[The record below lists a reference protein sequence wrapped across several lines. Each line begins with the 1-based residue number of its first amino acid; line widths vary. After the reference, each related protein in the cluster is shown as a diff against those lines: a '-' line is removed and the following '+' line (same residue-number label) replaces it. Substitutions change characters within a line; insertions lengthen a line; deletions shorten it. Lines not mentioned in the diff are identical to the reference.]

1 VIRVVRNREKNKK
14 RPPTEEGTMCVSDKG
29 REAAIA
35 ETIETIRLEYRQ
47 QNRPPPSERELRRL
61 AEEYFKKWSMS

>member
-1 VIRVVRNREKNKK
+1 
-14 RPPTEEGTMCVSDKG
+14 MCVSDKG